1 MHYYRH
7 WWIMYCIFWPAGKH
21 IGTLLCHLLQ
31 DLKVPAQT
39 SITIK
44 NLLNL
49 KWHRTF
55 ETQNIRLM
63 FVHICGWKPDLQQ
76 TYKPYTLVRP
86 GLKTGTRPPS
96 CNMPREPTIYAST
109 FSGYFAWTS
118 VGVCSIQTLVKI
130 YNNHVVIFSLFG
142 NDEKVMINTK
152 VCKSIEQNI
161 C

>member
-1 MHYYRH
+1 MMHYYRH

-31 DLKVPAQT
+31 DLKVLAQT

-63 FVHICGWKPDLQQ
+63 FVHICGWKSDLQQ

-96 CNMPREPTIYAST
+96 CNTPREPTIYAST

-118 VGVCSIQTLVKI
+118 VWSVQ
-130 YNNHVVIFSLFG
+130 HP
-142 NDEKVMINTK
+142 NT
-152 VCKSIEQNI
+152 CQNI
-161 C
+161 QQQCCYLFFIWKWCKGDD